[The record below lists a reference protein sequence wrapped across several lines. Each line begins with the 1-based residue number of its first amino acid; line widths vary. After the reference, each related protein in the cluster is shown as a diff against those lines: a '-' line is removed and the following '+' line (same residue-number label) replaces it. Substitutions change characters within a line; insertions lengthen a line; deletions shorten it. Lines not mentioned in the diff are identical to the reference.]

1 MPYRVKKSGYV
12 CMYGSR
18 TFVTKY
24 EQVYVY
30 LVLAEAARKMSGI
43 EKSRRIFNMA
53 LDTEKKL
60 SNFCG
65 AT

>member
-24 EQVYVY
+24 QQVAVY
-30 LVLAEAARKMSGI
+30 LQLAEVVRKQSGI
-43 EKSRRIFNMA
+43 EKSRNLFNLA
-53 LDTEKKL
+53 LETENKL

-65 AT
+65 VA

>member
-1 MPYRVKKSGYV
+1 MPYRIKSDGYV
-12 CMYGSR
+12 CMYGSK

-53 LDTEKKL
+53 LETEKKL
-60 SNFCG
+60 TEMY
-65 AT
+65 A